1 MVLLGEKAMDSTTPH
16 LSPKTK
22 PKRSLE
28 EMSNGQSR
36 ILCGGEYCVAFTMIR
51 YDSYS

>member
-36 ILCGGEYCVAFTMIR
+36 MLWGVSIVLHL
-51 YDSYS
+51 